1 MFWYIDCKIMK
12 VKVFSFFLWPAIFSL
27 PIFSADI
34 VLEKIADGL
43 DKPVFFAQ
51 VPGTKEQ
58 LIVEQGGRI
67 KILKDRNVLR
77 KGLAEPFLDIS
88 KAIET
93 GGEKGLLGL
102 AFHPKYGRTKKFY
115 VNYTY
120 RRDNLKTRISE
131 FRVSNETDR
140 GVASTE
146 RVILEFDQPFD
157 NHNGGHLEF
166 GPDGFLYIATGDGG
180 SAGDPQGNAQ
190 NLKSLLGKILRI
202 DIDKGNPYAIPAANP
217 FRNVKTARPEI
228 WAYGL
233 RNPWRFCFDRAT
245 GLLYAA
251 DVGQDKW
258 EEIDLIQKGKNYGWN
273 IMEGT
278 HLFKAPKGSSASE
291 PFQRP
296 ILEYSHSEG
305 ESITGG
311 YVYRGKKI
319 PGLSGYYIYG
329 DYLSGKIWM
338 LKLDGEKVS
347 ENKLLKD
354 TDYMISSFGVD
365 RNGEIYVVDHN
376 GAIYR
381 LVENGG

>member
-1 MFWYIDCKIMK
+1 MMQ
-12 VKVFSFFLWPAIFSL
+12 VKVFSFFLWPAIFFPL

-43 DKPVFFAQ
+43 DKPLFFAEL
-51 VPGTKEQ
+51 PGTKER
-58 LIVEQGGRI
+58 LVVEQGGEIR
-67 KILKDRNVLR
+67 ILKD
-77 KGLAEPFLDIS
+77 GAQTAEPFLDLS
-88 KAIET
+88 KAIEA

-102 AFHPKYGRTKKFY
+102 AFHPKYERTKKFY

-120 RRDNLKTRISE
+120 RADNLKTRISE
-131 FRVSNETDR
+131 FRVSKKTNR
-140 GVASTE
+140 GVASPTSSTE

-180 SAGDPQGNAQ
+180 SAGDPEGNAQ

-202 DIDKGNPYAIPAANP
+202 DIDKGNPYAIPAGNP

-273 IMEGT
+273 MMEGT
-278 HLFKAPKGSSASE
+278 HLFKARKGSLALVS
-291 PFQRP
+291 FQRP
-296 ILEYSHSEG
+296 ILEYDHSEG

-319 PGLSGYYIYG
+319 KSLSGYYIYG
-329 DYLSGKIWM
+329 DYESGKIWM

-365 RNGEIYVVDHN
+365 LKGEIYVVDHN
-376 GAIYR
+376 GAIYQ
-381 LVENGG
+381 LVEK

>member
-1 MFWYIDCKIMK
+1 MMK
-12 VKVFSFFLWPAIFSL
+12 MKVFSFFLWPAVFFPFS
-27 PIFSADI
+27 IFSADI

-43 DKPVFFAQ
+43 NKPIFFAQ
-51 VPGTKEQ
+51 APGTKER
-58 LIVEQGGRI
+58 LIVEQGGEI
-67 KILKDRNVLR
+67 KILKDGNVLTD
-77 KGLAEPFLDIS
+77 PFLDIS
-88 KAIET
+88 RAIET

-102 AFHPKYGRTKKFY
+102 AFHPKYEKTKKFY

-120 RRDNLKTRISE
+120 RRGNLKTRISA
-131 FRVSNETDR
+131 FQVSNKTNRAVTSSEK
-140 GVASTE
+140 
-146 RVILEFDQPFD
+146 VILEFDQPFD

-180 SAGDPQGNAQ
+180 SAGDPRGNAQ

-202 DIDKGNPYAIPAANP
+202 DIDKGNPYAIPADNP
-217 FRNVKTARPEI
+217 FQNRKTARPEI

-233 RNPWRFCFDRAT
+233 RNPWRFCFDRVT

-251 DVGQDKW
+251 DVGQNKW

-273 IMEGT
+273 IMEGA
-278 HLFKAPKGSSASE
+278 HLFRAREGSSVSE

-296 ILEYSHSEG
+296 ILEYGRAEG

-311 YVYRGKKI
+311 YVYRGKKLLR
-319 PGLSGYYIYG
+319 LSGYYIYG
-329 DYLSGKIWM
+329 DYVSGKIWM

-347 ENKLLKD
+347 ENKLLKE
-354 TDYMISSFGVD
+354 TDHLISSFGVD
-365 RNGEIYVVDHN
+365 RDGEIYVVDHN

-381 LVENGG
+381 LTEKE